1 MRTLVLPLAALAL
14 GAAPALALAPA
25 ALAQNAPSANS
36 IIQSLTPHGNLAAGG
51 TRGIRLVAP
60 PQGGATPAAVR
71 QMPSRTTGAAAPVA
85 RPAPVMRTVAARS
98 GGAPSVNLNV
108 DFATGSA
115 DLTPGARATLDQLGK
130 ALSSAQLGQY
140 RFRIEGHTDTVGSAA
155 TNLTLSQQRAQAVAA
170 YLEQTYGI
178 RPSRLDAVGKGE
190 QGLLVP
196 TPPQTPN
203 AANRR
208 VEVINL
214 GT

>member
-1 MRTLVLPLAALAL
+1 MRSLVLPLAALAL
-14 GAAPALALAPA
+14 GAAPALAPA

-60 PQGGATPAAVR
+60 PQGGAAPVAMR
-71 QMPSRTTGAAAPVA
+71 QMPARTAGAAAPAA
-85 RPAPVMRTVAARS
+85 RPVAATS

-178 RPSRLDAVGKGE
+178 QPSRLDAVGMGE

-214 GT
+214 GS

>member
-1 MRTLVLPLAALAL
+1 VRSLVLTLAALAL
-14 GAAPALALAPA
+14 GAAPVLAPA

-60 PQGGATPAAVR
+60 PQGGAAPAAMR
-71 QMPSRTTGAAAPVA
+71 QMPARTAGAAAPAA
-85 RPAPVMRTVAARS
+85 RPVAATS

-115 DLTPGARATLDQLGK
+115 DLTPSARATLDQLGK
-130 ALSSAQLGQY
+130 ALSSAQLSHY

-178 RPSRLDAVGKGE
+178 SPSRLDTVGMGE

-214 GT
+214 GS